1 MGNDFFP
8 PFLSVKKEGFAS
20 LAKEEV
26 RRFGKAIYALVEN
39 NSLKENFKKHF
50 LKGGMKRG

>member
-1 MGNDFFP
+1 VRNDFFP

-26 RRFGKAIYALVEN
+26 RCFEKAIYTLVEN
-39 NSLKENFKKHF
+39 NSLIRKF
-50 LKGGMKRG
+50 